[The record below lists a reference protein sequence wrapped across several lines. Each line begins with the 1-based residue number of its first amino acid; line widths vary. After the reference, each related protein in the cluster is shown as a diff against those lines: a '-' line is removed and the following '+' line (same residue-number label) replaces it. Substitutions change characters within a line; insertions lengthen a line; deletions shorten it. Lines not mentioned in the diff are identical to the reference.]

1 MKKLFLY
8 ILTLLRRKEYDMF
21 TKEQLGKIMPALIE
35 PKLSEYYTHLRTAME
50 EHKINTTARMAAFL
64 AQLAHESADLKYME
78 EIGTGEKYEGRKD
91 LGNIYPGDGKR
102 FKGRG
107 PIQLT
112 GRNNYKTFG
121 NLLGVDL
128 LNLPELAA
136 SPEYGFKIAAAY
148 WTSKK
153 LNAIADIG
161 NFKEITRRI
170 NGGYNGL
177 SDRVRRH
184 ELAKQILGG

>member
-1 MKKLFLY
+1 
-8 ILTLLRRKEYDMF
+8 MF
-21 TKEQLGKIMPALIE
+21 TKEQLGKIMPALTE

-78 EIGTGEKYEGRKD
+78 EIATGEKYEGRKD

-121 NLLGVDL
+121 DLLGVDL

-136 SPEYGFKIAAAY
+136 SPEYGFKIAATY

-161 NFKEITRRI
+161 DFKEITRRI

>member
-1 MKKLFLY
+1 
-8 ILTLLRRKEYDMF
+8 MF
-21 TKEQLGKIMPALIE
+21 SKEQLGKIMPTLIE

-78 EIGTGEKYEGRKD
+78 EISTGEKYEGRKD

-121 NLLGVDL
+121 DLLGVDL

-136 SPEYGFKIAAAY
+136 SSEYGFKIAATY
-148 WTSKK
+148 WTSRK
-153 LNAIADIG
+153 LNAVADIG
-161 NFKEITRRI
+161 DFKEITRRI